1 MTAGLDSETARS
13 AVVPASLADVQAVV
27 EREVQRWKPDILD
40 LSHAIHADPELGG
53 QEFRAVKRVK
63 RVLRKAGF
71 TFDEQQPE
79 QPTAFSARLGCGQLV
94 VALCVEYDALPDIGH
109 ACGHNVNAASAVG
122 AALALAAVAKE
133 LDITVKVLGTPAEE
147 TTGGKVDLIEAGF
160 LDDVS
165 LAMMV
170 HAGAADVVGG
180 SSLAMSMWDVVFEGR
195 SSHAAAAPSE
205 GINALDA
212 LVVAQLA
219 IALSRQQLP
228 VGSIVSLI
236 VTEGGSAVNVIPE
249 RSRASVE
256 MRAPGIDQLRL
267 IQDKVRRCLEAGAHA
282 SGCTLQLNS
291 QGNDYAELQQDPFLS
306 GAYQEAMKA
315 TGRDVVF
322 NTDPVASTDMG
333 NVSQRVPSIHPIVGY
348 DVRGAVHHTAEFAAF
363 GASAGADKAVLDGS
377 FGMAAAACA
386 AAMDAEQRKRLLHQT
401 PG

>member
-1 MTAGLDSETARS
+1 MTAGLDSGTAGS
-13 AVVPASLADVQAVV
+13 AVVPASRADVQAVL

-40 LSHAIHADPELGG
+40 LSHAIHADPELGS

-71 TFDEQQPE
+71 TFDEIQPE
-79 QPTAFSARLGCGQLV
+79 QPTAFSARFGCGQLV

-195 SSHAAAAPSE
+195 PSHAAAAPSE
-205 GINALDA
+205 GVNALDA

-256 MRAPGIDQLRL
+256 MRAPGIGQLRL

-291 QGNDYAELQQDPFLS
+291 QGNDYAELLQDPFLS
-306 GAYQEAMKA
+306 GAYKEAMKA
-315 TGRDVVF
+315 MGRDVVF
-322 NTDPVASTDMG
+322 NADPVASTDMG
-333 NVSQRVPSIHPIVGY
+333 NVSQIVPSIHPIVGY

-363 GASAGADKAVLDGS
+363 GASAGADNAVLDGS

-386 AAMDAEQRKRLLHQT
+386 AAMDAEQRKRLLEKA